1 MVAPPSTASST
12 SSLLSHTTTFF
23 PHDDNGKAVVFIQM
37 EGASADSPC
46 GTVLPSHHGVIPV
59 SMQQSKC
66 TFGYKKYRRFQFP
79 LEPQNWG
86 TVHGNQGAN
95 AHNGLVYEPSPK
107 QPFAMDMGFVGIS
120 RATYIQ
126 LLHLL
131 SPINKAYHFK
141 SHQQMAPFQCIRATS
156 FLNRQRKT

>member
-1 MVAPPSTASST
+1 
-12 SSLLSHTTTFF
+12 
-23 PHDDNGKAVVFIQM
+23 M

-86 TVHGNQGAN
+86 AVHGSWQ
-95 AHNGLVYEPSPK
+95 
-107 QPFAMDMGFVGIS
+107 S
-120 RATYIQ
+120 RG
-126 LLHLL
+126 
-131 SPINKAYHFK
+131 
-141 SHQQMAPFQCIRATS
+141 
-156 FLNRQRKT
+156 